1 VRLLFKAQKN
11 VNDEF
16 IKISQNAEKRTKPT
30 NGKSKVLGVE
40 HIIKVIL
47 NHNLLMSKFSCN
59 IIAVNEYEN

>member
-30 NGKSKVLGVE
+30 NGKSKVLGE
-40 HIIKVIL
+40 
-47 NHNLLMSKFSCN
+47 
-59 IIAVNEYEN
+59 